1 MIDLTDMLCAIISV
15 VVLVLA
21 YKVFPFIK
29 LKVGEAHWN
38 NILFW
43 VGIAVN
49 AAEQIYKG
57 HGRGE
62 EKKQAV
68 RDFLN
73 KMGFDVDLEAV
84 DAMIESEVKKLT

>member
-1 MIDLTDMLCAIISV
+1 MI
-15 VVLVLA
+15 LVLA
-21 YKVFPFIK
+21 YKVFPYIK
-29 LKVGEAHWN
+29 LKVGEAQWN

-49 AAEQIYKG
+49 AAEQIYKE

-62 EKKQAV
+62 EKKRAV